1 LELCLTNTKNNIYR
15 RPPAAGGRSR
25 NLVVFLHGYGAD
37 GKDLIDLANPFAMA
51 MPNASFI
58 SPDAPN
64 PCAMS
69 PSGREW
75 FPIDEIPTGAI
86 EASESLLDLI
96 QAEAQNVE
104 LSFKEVILIGFSQ
117 GAMMSM
123 QCLLINEYQ
132 FGAIIGFSG
141 ALRIENIEA
150 ANNQIIKGKH
160 IYANT
165 PVLLVHGEQDEV
177 VPFQSLM
184 NSKNLLNQVGFDV
197 KTLSRPNLGHGI
209 DPDGISAG
217 MELLKKLIN

>member
-1 LELCLTNTKNNIYR
+1 MTNTKNNVYR
-15 RPPAAGGRSR
+15 RPPAAGGKSR

-75 FPIDEIPTGAI
+75 FPIDQIPTGAI
-86 EASESLLDLI
+86 TASESLLNLI
-96 QAEAQNVE
+96 QAEANSLD

-123 QCLLINEYQ
+123 QCLLINAYQ
-132 FGAIIGFSG
+132 FGAIIGYSG

-160 IYANT
+160 VFADT
-165 PVLLVHGEQDEV
+165 PVLLVHGDQDEV
-177 VPFQSLM
+177 VPFKSLM

-209 DPDGISAG
+209 DPEGISAG

>member
-1 LELCLTNTKNNIYR
+1 MTNTKNNVYR
-15 RPPAAGGRSR
+15 RPPAAGGKSR

-75 FPIDEIPTGAI
+75 FPIDQIPTGAI
-86 EASESLLDLI
+86 KASESLLNLI
-96 QAEAQNVE
+96 QAEANSLD

-123 QCLLINEYQ
+123 QCLLINAYQ
-132 FGAIIGFSG
+132 FGAIIGYSG

-160 IYANT
+160 VFADT
-165 PVLLVHGEQDEV
+165 PVLLVHGDQDEV
-177 VPFQSLM
+177 VPFKSLM

-209 DPDGISAG
+209 DPEGISAG
-217 MELLKKLIN
+217 MELLKKIIN

>member
-1 LELCLTNTKNNIYR
+1 LELYLTNTKNNVYR
-15 RPPAAGGRSR
+15 RPPAAGGKSR

-75 FPIDEIPTGAI
+75 FPIDQIPTGAI
-86 EASESLLDLI
+86 TASESLLNLI
-96 QAEAQNVE
+96 QAEANSLD

-123 QCLLINEYQ
+123 QCLLINAYQ
-132 FGAIIGFSG
+132 FGAIIGYSG

-160 IYANT
+160 VFADT
-165 PVLLVHGEQDEV
+165 PVLLVHGDQDEV
-177 VPFQSLM
+177 VPFKSLM

-209 DPDGISAG
+209 DPEGISAG
-217 MELLKKLIN
+217 MELLKKIIN

>member
-1 LELCLTNTKNNIYR
+1 LTNTKNNVYR
-15 RPPAAGGRSR
+15 RPPAAGGKSR

-75 FPIDEIPTGAI
+75 FPIDQIPTGAI
-86 EASESLLDLI
+86 TASESLLNLI
-96 QAEAQNVE
+96 QAEANSLD

-123 QCLLINEYQ
+123 QCLLINAYQ
-132 FGAIIGFSG
+132 FGAIIGYSG

-184 NSKNLLNQVGFDV
+184 NSKSLLNQVGFDV

-209 DPDGISAG
+209 DPEGISAG
-217 MELLKKLIN
+217 MELLKKIIN

>member
-1 LELCLTNTKNNIYR
+1 LTNIENNIYR
-15 RPPAAGGRSR
+15 RPPAAGGKSS

-86 EASESLLDLI
+86 KASESLLDLI
-96 QAEAQNVE
+96 QAEAQNLD

-123 QCLLINEYQ
+123 QCLLINEHQ

-160 IYANT
+160 IYNNT

-209 DPDGISAG
+209 DPEGISAG
-217 MELLKKLIN
+217 MELLKKIIN

>member
-1 LELCLTNTKNNIYR
+1 MTNTKNNVYR
-15 RPPAAGGRSR
+15 RPPAAGGKSR

-75 FPIDEIPTGAI
+75 FPIDQIPTGAI
-86 EASESLLDLI
+86 TASESLLNLI
-96 QAEAQNVE
+96 QAEANSLD

-132 FGAIIGFSG
+132 FGAIIGYSG

-184 NSKNLLNQVGFDV
+184 NSKSLLNQVGFDV

-209 DPDGISAG
+209 DPEGISAG
-217 MELLKKLIN
+217 MELLKKIIN

>member
-1 LELCLTNTKNNIYR
+1 MTNTKNNVYR
-15 RPPAAGGRSR
+15 RPPAAGGKSR

-75 FPIDEIPTGAI
+75 FPIDQIPTGAI
-86 EASESLLDLI
+86 TASESLLNLI
-96 QAEAQNVE
+96 QAEANSLD

-123 QCLLINEYQ
+123 QCLLINAYQ
-132 FGAIIGFSG
+132 FGAIIGYSG

-160 IYANT
+160 VFADT
-165 PVLLVHGEQDEV
+165 PVLLVHGDQDEV
-177 VPFQSLM
+177 VPFKSLM

-209 DPDGISAG
+209 DPEGISAG
-217 MELLKKLIN
+217 MELLKKIIN